1 MSKHQYCDGYS
12 RRDVLR
18 VGALGAA
25 GLSLP
30 SYLQLKA
37 AGAVNETKTKSAI
50 FINLGGG
57 PTHMDTFDLKPDA
70 PEEYRGE
77 FKTIKTNVDGVEISE
92 LLPKLA
98 QCADKFTVMRGV
110 SHSLA
115 AHELGTKYMN
125 TGNRPLPSLTFP
137 GYGAVVSKE
146 VKNPP
151 KDLPMFV
158 AIPNTPQTAGFLGIE
173 HAPLSTNASPE
184 LGKPF
189 QVRGI
194 ALGRGLTVADVDRR
208 QNLLSDLD
216 NAFAGFESDNELLT
230 GLDRFSDQA
239 HEIVTSSRSREAFD
253 VNQEKPEV
261 VARFKH
267 DTSNPR
273 DSQFGMSCLLA
284 TRLVTAGVR
293 FVTVNFGGWDMHQ
306 NVGQALKG
314 KLPQLDAGLAGLFNT
329 LADNGQLEST
339 AVFVTGEFGRTPKI
353 NARAGRDHWPRAMFV
368 LLGGGGIKGGQVLG
382 ASDDKGQGPA
392 NEGYSPDDIAA
403 SFYHALG
410 IDFTKEYHSAIGRP
424 ITVVRNGKLI
434 KELFA

>member
-1 MSKHQYCDGYS
+1 MSKHTYCDGYS

-30 SYLQLKA
+30 SFLRLQA
-37 AGAVNETKTKSAI
+37 AGAVDATKTKSAI
-50 FINLGGG
+50 FVNLGGG

-70 PEEYRGE
+70 PDEYRGE
-77 FKTIKTNVDGVEISE
+77 FKPIKTNVDGVEISE

-98 QCADKFTVMRGV
+98 QCADKFTLMRGV

-125 TGNRPLPSLTFP
+125 TGNRPLPSLTYP
-137 GYGAVVSKE
+137 GFGAVVSKE
-146 VKNPP
+146 TKNPP

-173 HAPLSTNASPE
+173 HAPLSTNATPE
-184 LGKPF
+184 FGRPF
-189 QVRGI
+189 EVRGI
-194 ALGRGLTVADVDRR
+194 ALGRGLTVKDVDRR
-208 QNLLSDLD
+208 QNLLDDLD
-216 NAFAGFESDNELLT
+216 NAFTGFESDSELLT

-239 HEIVTSSRSREAFD
+239 HEIVTSARARDAFNVSKED
-253 VNQEKPEV
+253 AEV
-261 VARFKH
+261 AARFKAES
-267 DTSNPR
+267 SNPR
-273 DSQFGMSCLLA
+273 DGQFGMSCLLA
-284 TRLVTAGVR
+284 ARLVGAGVR
-293 FVTVNFGGWDMHQ
+293 FVTVNFGGWDMHTNVAQ
-306 NVGQALKG
+306 NLKS
-314 KLPQLDAGLAGLFNT
+314 KLPQLDAGLAGLFTT
-329 LADNGQLEST
+329 LAERGQLEST

-392 NEGYSPDDIAA
+392 NEGYTPDDIAA

-410 IDFTKEYHSAIGRP
+410 IDSSKEYHSAIGRP
-424 ITVVRNGKLI
+424 ITIVRNGKLI